1 MRYSGLLNERGS
13 MRIAVFCV
21 GNKLMLD
28 DGLGPAVYEELQAY
42 DFAGAVDLFDVGCM
56 SLDLVNKVA
65 TYDFIITV
73 DALEGTGEAPGTI
86 LRFSPDDAAR
96 RGFGS
101 QSLHDL
107 RLSDLFDAAALL
119 GYHAQGV
126 CLGMQVENANPIDLT
141 IGLTPAIAAKLPDLV
156 DAVLAELVAAGVEVC
171 LAATGE
177 RVAVGYHHLMG

>member
-1 MRYSGLLNERGS
+1 

-56 SLDLVNKVA
+56 SLDLV
-65 TYDFIITV
+65 
-73 DALEGTGEAPGTI
+73 
-86 LRFSPDDAAR
+86 RFSPDDAAR

-126 CLGMQVENANPIDLT
+126 CLGMQIENANPIDLT